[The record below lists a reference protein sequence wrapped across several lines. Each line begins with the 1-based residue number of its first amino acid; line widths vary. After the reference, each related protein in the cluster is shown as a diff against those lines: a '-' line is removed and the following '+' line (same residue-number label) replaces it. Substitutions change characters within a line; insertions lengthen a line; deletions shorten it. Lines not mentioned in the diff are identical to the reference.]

1 MTFRRAAR
9 CGAMS
14 LSRTLLTTAAL
25 GAAVLVPSAAHAA
38 EGFTAVTVD
47 GKVTHLR
54 SDAIPSLKPV
64 PLTITGL
71 ASGERVVGLDR
82 TPSGELLALTSAGR
96 IDTLDAATGKAT
108 AKLANPVT
116 GPVDPNGSL
125 TFAVAPDGASARII
139 TAGRDVTINL
149 ATGAATNGTGLT
161 FAAGD
166 PHAGAQASP
175 ALDYAADGRLI
186 GVAAAQGA
194 FAAQTA
200 AGAATLSTLAKL
212 PFPGN
217 EPVRSTVAPDGS
229 VWTIATLGT
238 TRGASKQSRLVRYDP
253 ATGRVT
259 GQNGVFLL
267 RKFEA
272 IAADGT
278 VPDDTTKPKATFS
291 DRVLHRTV
299 NSGSAYFAGLR
310 IKVDEGGQTVASLRY
325 RGKTAG
331 FGLVTL
337 DTAGSSTFQFGPRKG
352 MGATLRK
359 AAAAHRRAVVH
370 LTVRDWA
377 GNKRIYDVPVRLSL

>member
-1 MTFRRAAR
+1 
-9 CGAMS
+9 MS
-14 LSRTLLTTAAL
+14 LSRTLLTTAVL

-38 EGFTAVTVD
+38 QGFTAVTVD
-47 GKVTHLR
+47 GKVTHLQ
-54 SDAIPSLKPV
+54 SDAIPGLKPV
-64 PLTITGL
+64 PIAITGL

-82 TPSGELLALTSAGR
+82 APSGELLALTSAGR
-96 IDTLDAATGKAT
+96 IDALDAATGKAT
-108 AKLANPVT
+108 AKFSAPVT
-116 GPVDPNGSL
+116 AAVDPNAAL

-139 TAGRDVTINL
+139 TAGRDVTVNL
-149 ATGAATNGTGLT
+149 ATGAATNGAGLT

-166 PHAGAQASP
+166 AHAGVQATP

-200 AGAATLSTLAKL
+200 PGAATLSTLAKL
-212 PFPGN
+212 PFPGI
-217 EPVRSTVAPDGS
+217 EPVRSTVASDGS
-229 VWTIATLGT
+229 VWTLATLGT
-238 TRGASKQSRLVRYDP
+238 GHSTSRQSRLVRYDP
-253 ATGRVT
+253 ATGRIT

-291 DRVLHRTV
+291 DRVVHRAV
-299 NSGSAYFAGLR
+299 NRGSAYFAGLR
-310 IKVDEGGQTVASLRY
+310 IKVSEGGQTVASLRY
-325 RGKTAG
+325 RGKVAG

-377 GNKRIYDVPVRLSL
+377 GNKRIYDVPVRLSS